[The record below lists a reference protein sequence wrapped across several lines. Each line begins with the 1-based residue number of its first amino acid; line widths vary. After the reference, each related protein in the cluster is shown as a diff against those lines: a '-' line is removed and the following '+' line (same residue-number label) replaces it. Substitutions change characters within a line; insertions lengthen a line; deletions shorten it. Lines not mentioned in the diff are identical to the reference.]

1 MIRDRRLRYLGL
13 GAGLA
18 LVVIVAAVAFIS
30 LQSPFQPSQNSP
42 GSSPCTPQPC
52 GNERGFIVWVTDVK
66 ADSALVTMMLTFQNS
81 SSSTHADPSEFS
93 LLDAHGQESQPVYDS
108 AACPHWPRSEFNNGA
123 RFGPVAECFRPAS
136 TAPPMKLRWNPDFGF
151 FCCRLDIKLTA
162 G

>member
-1 MIRDRRLRYLGL
+1 
-13 GAGLA
+13 
-18 LVVIVAAVAFIS
+18 VAAVAFIS

-66 ADSALVTMMLTFQNS
+66 VDSGLVTMMLTFQNS

-93 LLDAHGQESQPVYDS
+93 LLDAQGQESQSVYDS

-123 RFGPVAECFRPAS
+123 KFGPVAECFRPAS
-136 TAPPMKLRWNPDFGF
+136 TIAPLQLALESRFRLLLLPAGHQPDGRLIATRTLR
-151 FCCRLDIKLTA
+151 RRR
-162 G
+162 